1 MSQDEAL
8 EALVNRAEAL
18 YLDMRFEGA
27 RAWKEEDESRKVIA
41 YLPVYAPLELITAAG
56 FLPLGV
62 LGGGDQLEIIR
73 GDAYFQSY
81 ICHIPRSVVELG
93 LSGRLDFV
101 DGFFFPS
108 TCDVIRNLS
117 GIWKLEFPE
126 KYVRYVDVPQDFR
139 PEMGGRW
146 WKHELASMRE
156 ELGQLRGSPITDDE
170 LRRAILL
177 HDENR
182 RLMRALDDLRAERPW
197 QIPTSELYLLRRAG
211 MVMPVEEHSQMLV
224 EYTKLASESDRPQR
238 DHSRVAIT
246 GSFCEQPP
254 LDLIKTLERAGCYIV
269 EDDFVLG
276 PRFLLDDVGADET
289 AEPLDAL
296 AAAFLEKGSQTSF
309 IYIDEHEKGEALA
322 DAVSRRKAE
331 GVIFC
336 APSFCDPA
344 LLDRPML
351 ARALD
356 ERGIAHVGLKYAENT
371 GQFQTIR
378 EQAGTFSDALKLWS
392 E

>member
-1 MSQDEAL
+1 MSGNEALAALVSRL
-8 EALVNRAEAL
+8 EALH
-18 YLDMRFEGA
+18 LDLRFEGA
-27 RAWKEEDESRKVIA
+27 RAWKEENAERRVVA
-41 YLPVYAPLELITAAG
+41 YLPVYAPIELVTAAG

-62 LGGGDQLEIIR
+62 MGGGDQLEIIR

-101 DGFFFPS
+101 DGFLFPS

-117 GIWKLEFPE
+117 GIWKLEFPD

-139 PEMGGRW
+139 PETGGRW
-146 WKHELASMRE
+146 WRHELQSMRE
-156 ELGQLRGSPITDDE
+156 ELGELRGRPIEDEE
-170 LRRAILL
+170 LRSAIRL

-182 RLMRALDDLRAERPW
+182 ALMRGIDDLRAERPW
-197 QIPTSELYLLRRAG
+197 QVPTSELYLLRRAG
-211 MVMPVEEHSQMLV
+211 QVMPVAEHSEMLR
-224 EYTKLASESDRPQR
+224 EYHRLASESDRPVR
-238 DHSRVAIT
+238 DHSRIVIT

-269 EDDFVLG
+269 DDDLVLG
-276 PRFLLDDVGADET
+276 TRFLTEDVGVAPDED
-289 AEPLDAL
+289 PIDAL
-296 AAAFLEKGSQTSF
+296 VTAFLEKGVQASF
-309 IYIDEHEKGEALA
+309 IYIDEHEKGAALA
-322 DAVSRRKAE
+322 EVVKARGAE

-351 ARALD
+351 AKALD
-356 ERGIAHVGLKYAENT
+356 ERGIAHVGLKYSENT